1 MVEGKNEMPSTWMHK
16 GKTLWNWA
24 SSIITVGAGVAA
36 IIGLLYPGTVNEYLS
51 NIYDSSE
58 RVGESVDDLIE
69 VTKRQ
74 PDAVKS
80 DPIKELNDRGYGFDT
95 EDFERAI
102 RADDVVSVD
111 LYCSAGKKKWLTDKY
126 ILLNFLNEDYKVDK
140 IIRNCPA
147 YDMEN
152 FCSMDSYY
160 YFEDTGSTES
170 EEALI
175 NRYNNL
181 CGIGA
186 YDEIALRVKDK
197 IDLRRIAEDKKD
209 AERKNIC
216 EKIGSDF
223 RGYIGR
229 MAAQANEHFYYSR
242 FIGEVAL
249 NYTYRDKGVDDKKC
263 KELGVDFEKIWN
275 EETTK
280 Q

>member
-126 ILLNFLNEDYKVDK
+126 ILLNFLNEDYKVD
-140 IIRNCPA
+140 
-147 YDMEN
+147 
-152 FCSMDSYY
+152 
-160 YFEDTGSTES
+160 
-170 EEALI
+170 
-175 NRYNNL
+175 
-181 CGIGA
+181 
-186 YDEIALRVKDK
+186 
-197 IDLRRIAEDKKD
+197 IAEDKKD